1 MFMFFLPYSPQKN
14 FIIQLYVTR
23 DTTLILEL
31 AIPAGVPMTVVNEKK
46 EITLSVTDKIRKV
59 LST

>member
-14 FIIQLYVTR
+14 LIIQLYVTR

-31 AIPAGVPMTVVNEKK
+31 TVVNEKK

>member
-14 FIIQLYVTR
+14 LIIQLYVTR

-31 AIPAGVPMTVVNEKK
+31 AIPAGVPMTVVNEK
-46 EITLSVTDKIRKV
+46 TLSVTDKIRKV

>member
-1 MFMFFLPYSPQKN
+1 MFFLPYSPQKN
-14 FIIQLYVTR
+14 LIIQLYVTR

-31 AIPAGVPMTVVNEKK
+31 AIPAGVPMTVVNEK
-46 EITLSVTDKIRKV
+46 TLSVTDKIRKV

>member
-14 FIIQLYVTR
+14 LIIQLYVTR
-23 DTTLILEL
+23 DTTIILEL

>member
-1 MFMFFLPYSPQKN
+1 MFFLLYSPQKSL
-14 FIIQLYVTR
+14 IIQLYVTR

-31 AIPAGVPMTVVNEKK
+31 AIPAGVPMTVVIEKK